1 MDITEIIS
9 RYDEHVEY
17 VENIRKCELS
27 FERAKKEL
35 PNEFVTHFEL
45 NGRYEHWILLNINY
59 VNPLEREMEMPI
71 LVLELANIARKPSF
85 HPIEIIKM
93 DFAGVSNVNIKCDTD
108 LKSFAAHCNG
118 VECLFL
124 NKSRKGWQF
133 GCVFLFDLKVSFDFK
148 RLMFSCRKPDSEI
161 K

>member
-9 RYDEHVEY
+9 RHDEHLEY
-17 VENIRKCELS
+17 MENIRKCELS

-45 NGRYEHWILLNINY
+45 NNRYEHWILLNINY
-59 VNPLEREMEMPI
+59 VNPLDRDMEMPI
-71 LVLELANIARKPSF
+71 LILELANISRKPSF
-85 HPIEIIKM
+85 HLTEIVRM
-93 DFAGVSNVNIKCDTD
+93 EFVGASNVNIKCDAD

-148 RLMFSCRKPDSEI
+148 QLIFSRRKPELEI
-161 K
+161 E